1 MQTLKN
7 RMLTVDEYIAGF
19 PQDVQ
24 EILNELRAV
33 IKTAAPQAEEKI
45 SYQMPAYSLNG
56 NLVYFAA
63 YKDHVGF
70 YPTSSGIEHFKKEL
84 AGYEVSKGAVRFPLG
99 KPIPL
104 DLVRRMVDFRV
115 RENMEKLRIKKKL

>member
-1 MQTLKN
+1 MLKSKSQ
-7 RMLTVDEYIAGF
+7 LITVDEYIAGF

-63 YKDHVGF
+63 YKNHIGF
-70 YPTSSGIEHFKKEL
+70 YPTPSGIEHFKKEL
-84 AGYEVSKGAVRFPLG
+84 AGYQISKGTVRFPLN
-99 KPIPL
+99 KPIPF
-104 DLVRRMVDFRV
+104 DLVRRMVSFRV
-115 RENMEKLRIKKKL
+115 EENTSRTKKK